1 MCQAVK
7 SSYITTSFFFFI
19 FRLNFRDTLTT
30 TPCYSREH
38 RPLLDSH
45 RGKKNWPLECKRWF
59 SFFICFQGKV
69 ENLTAEGCSMQS
81 VCFFKKKKKV
91 LKCAEEEVKGRASTE
106 LLWRCAL
113 WCRHS
118 SSDSSSPSTR
128 INKTHQ
134 CLVWRPQRVSWAD
147 IYLKKIRNNFFVSVF
162 FLILLLLL
170 LYLKKWKK
178 G

>member
-19 FRLNFRDTLTT
+19 FGLNFRDTLTT

-81 VCFFKKKKKV
+81 VCFLKKKESFKV
-91 LKCAEEEVKGRASTE
+91 CGGGSERTGLDRAAVEVR
-106 LLWRCAL
+106 
-113 WCRHS
+113 
-118 SSDSSSPSTR
+118 P
-128 INKTHQ
+128 
-134 CLVWRPQRVSWAD
+134 LVPAQQQ
-147 IYLKKIRNNFFVSVF
+147 
-162 FLILLLLL
+162 
-170 LYLKKWKK
+170 
-178 G
+178 